1 MTAKLPV
8 PVYSKPTGIPNG
20 MPKPY
25 KIRRYYMPTEVALH
39 NVYNDCWLTIFGDV
53 YDITPLLQQY
63 NNKLCE
69 PLIKAAGTDIT
80 HWFDNS
86 TKDPKVW
93 IDSHHNISTYYTPQ
107 GRFLHVPPTLPDS
120 TWIKDFEVPWWKD
133 KKHIIG
139 KVTCKIR
146 KVRIYNMLSKHENT
160 IEVCTEDT
168 LNEILDRF
176 MELNQ
181 HAASYTWKR
190 LGKPLDMDKTLSE
203 NNIPDETQEMINLGL
218 DEDDYI
224 PAIHIYFNDDL
235 TVS

>member
-1 MTAKLPV
+1 
-8 PVYSKPTGIPNG
+8 
-20 MPKPY
+20 
-25 KIRRYYMPTEVALH
+25 MPTEVALH

-93 IDSHHNISTYYTPQ
+93 IDSQHNISTYYTPQ

-176 MELNQ
+176 MDLNQ

-235 TVS
+235 TVA